1 MHISTDWEGDSGS
14 GMWFESVNQ
23 LLLNKDDNRFETV
36 ISSSSCLSIT
46 AESSNPGEISILV
59 DFASSLRVKHKY
71 LVVNTLQ
78 LNTTLLQ
85 NKRMNFNVFLNI
97 VGSGKK
103 CSIYPHIVIQCLQ
116 HT

>member
-36 ISSSSCLSIT
+36 ISSSSCLSMT
-46 AESSNPGEISILV
+46 AESSIPTEISVLV
-59 DFASSLRVKHKY
+59 DFASSLKVKHKY
-71 LVVNTLQ
+71 LVVNTQQ

-85 NKRMNFNVFLNI
+85 NKRINFNIFINE
-97 VGSGKK
+97 VGSGK
-103 CSIYPHIVIQCLQ
+103 QCNI
-116 HT
+116 